1 MAITSL
7 VIHHIG
13 YIAII
18 LFETFITLIALK
30 GAYDMFKAR
39 NLDAQSFHNAK
50 IFWDY
55 FFNLCILWFFAFQVV
70 VAEWFGMWMSKVW
83 KGLPDTTR
91 LVTYMFLALIFISLK
106 ND

>member
-1 MAITSL
+1 
-7 VIHHIG
+7 
-13 YIAII
+13 
-18 LFETFITLIALK
+18 
-30 GAYDMFKAR
+30 MFKAR

-83 KGLPDTTR
+83 KGL
-91 LVTYMFLALIFISLK
+91 
-106 ND
+106 

>member
-1 MAITSL
+1 
-7 VIHHIG
+7 
-13 YIAII
+13 
-18 LFETFITLIALK
+18 
-30 GAYDMFKAR
+30 MFKAR

-55 FFNLCILWFFAFQVV
+55 FILWFFAFQVV

>member
-1 MAITSL
+1 
-7 VIHHIG
+7 
-13 YIAII
+13 
-18 LFETFITLIALK
+18 
-30 GAYDMFKAR
+30 MFKAR

-55 FFNLCILWFFAFQVV
+55 FFNLRILWFFAFQVV

>member
-1 MAITSL
+1 MQPKS
-7 VIHHIG
+7 
-13 YIAII
+13 II
-18 LFETFITLIALK
+18 LFFYGYIL
-30 GAYDMFKAR
+30 
-39 NLDAQSFHNAK
+39 
-50 IFWDY
+50 
-55 FFNLCILWFFAFQVV
+55 FFRRHLCILWFFAFQVV